1 MNTTKY
7 LLAKYIP
14 DMHRFEPRN
23 IGVIVWSP
31 LGIEAR
37 FLAENAQRPGEVD
50 GRSIPAFVTSDS
62 AYKQWVRYWREALS
76 SASIRPIGGSEIIPA
91 SSPAFFEA
99 LQKTSKGNF
108 VIADA
113 GNVLDEVRESDL
125 AAVANQLYSQ
135 LVLETA
141 PPEEAPDRSFEDRCD
156 ELLVKTRLKAHRH
169 FHDRYPVK
177 CTVRGVEEEYVFS
190 HALANGKLELLFQ
203 RFPIPKRKGHIQ
215 KSRDAMA
222 WTLESLIN
230 GKVVT
235 PEQVVLIVDETP
247 ERQSETEVD
256 KTLRLLGGMSHLVN
270 IQNPLQ
276 AEAVFAEAAKLP

>member
-1 MNTTKY
+1 MKTTNY
-7 LLAKYIP
+7 FLAKYIP

-37 FLAENAQRPGEVD
+37 FLAENSQRPGEVD
-50 GRSIPAFVTSDS
+50 GRSIPGFVTSAS

-76 SASIRPIGGSEIIPA
+76 SASIRPIGGGEIIPA
-91 SSPAFFEA
+91 SSPAFLEA

-108 VIADA
+108 VIAEA
-113 GNVLDEVRESDL
+113 GRVLDEVGEDEL
-125 AAVANQLYSQ
+125 AAVASQLFSQ
-135 LVLETA
+135 LVLESSLS
-141 PPEEAPDRSFEDRCD
+141 EEPGDRSFDERCD
-156 ELLVKTRLKAHRH
+156 ELLAKTQLKTHRH
-169 FHDRYPVK
+169 FQDRYPVK

-190 HALANGKLELLFQ
+190 HALANGTIERLFQ
-203 RFPIPKRKGHIQ
+203 RFSIPKKKGQIQ

-230 GKVVT
+230 NQKIT
-235 PEQVVLIVDETP
+235 SDQALLIVDETP
-247 ERQSETEVD
+247 ERQSDTEVE
-256 KTLRLLGGMSHLVN
+256 KTLKLLGSLSRVVN
-270 IQNPLQ
+270 IQDEAS

>member
-50 GRSIPAFVTSDS
+50 GRSIPSFVTSDS

-76 SASIRPIGGSEIIPA
+76 GSSIRPIGGGEIIPA
-91 SSPAFFEA
+91 SSPAFMEA

-113 GNVLDEVRESDL
+113 GTVLDEVGEGEL

-135 LVLETA
+135 LVLEA
-141 PPEEAPDRSFEDRCD
+141 SPSEEVPDRSFEERCD
-156 ELLVKTRLKAHRH
+156 ELLVKTQLKSHRH
-169 FHDRYPVK
+169 FQDRYPVK

-190 HALANGKLELLFQ
+190 HALANGTIERLFQ
-203 RFPIPKRKGHIQ
+203 RFSIPKTKGRIQ

-230 GKVVT
+230 GKVVSSD
-235 PEQVVLIVDETP
+235 QAVLIVDETP
-247 ERQSETEVD
+247 ERQSETEVE
-256 KTLRLLGGMSHLVN
+256 KTLKLLGGMSRLVN
-270 IQNPLQ
+270 IQNPAQ

>member
-1 MNTTKY
+1 M
-7 LLAKYIP
+7 
-14 DMHRFEPRN
+14 
-23 IGVIVWSP
+23 
-31 LGIEAR
+31 
-37 FLAENAQRPGEVD
+37 
-50 GRSIPAFVTSDS
+50 
-62 AYKQWVRYWREALS
+62 
-76 SASIRPIGGSEIIPA
+76 
-91 SSPAFFEA
+91 
-99 LQKTSKGNF
+99 
-108 VIADA
+108 
-113 GNVLDEVRESDL
+113 
-125 AAVANQLYSQ
+125 
-135 LVLETA
+135 
-141 PPEEAPDRSFEDRCD
+141 
-156 ELLVKTRLKAHRH
+156 
-169 FHDRYPVK
+169 
-177 CTVRGVEEEYVFS
+177 EEEYVFS

-235 PEQVVLIVDETP
+235 PEQAVLIVDETP